1 MPQKKVMV
9 VVASVVSD
17 TVAEEVTTVRR
28 QPKSFVHF

>member
-1 MPQKKVMV
+1 MV